1 MEPQLVSN
9 DGGKPQV
16 GSGDSGQPMSLLWVL
31 ILSGVASKSEFESG
45 RTKSN
50 YKQGRKAQMKPPS
63 MVCNMQAGEG
73 PGMKLEQV

>member
-1 MEPQLVSN
+1 MEPQMVSN

-16 GSGDSGQPMSLLWVL
+16 KSGDTGQHLSLLCVL

-50 YKQGRKAQMKPPS
+50 
-63 MVCNMQAGEG
+63 
-73 PGMKLEQV
+73 